1 MGALWSLWWV
11 WGVIALGLAII
22 EILLPGFVFLGFAIG
37 AAAVAVILLTPLSL
51 TLPVLLLVFA
61 VLSDLIFFAIIPDV
75 NFYLSSVLIIMA
87 TLIVA
92 FSDRLGK
99 FRATKQKV
107 I

>member
-51 TLPVLLLVFA
+51 TLPVLFLVFA
-61 VLSDLIFFAIIPDV
+61 VLSLAAWLILRRVFALPKGQVKTFDTDIND
-75 NFYLSSVLIIMA
+75 
-87 TLIVA
+87 
-92 FSDRLGK
+92 
-99 FRATKQKV
+99 
-107 I
+107 

>member
-11 WGVIALGLAII
+11 WCVIALGLAII

-61 VLSDLIFFAIIPDV
+61 VLSLAAWLILRRVFALPKGQVKTFDTDIND
-75 NFYLSSVLIIMA
+75 
-87 TLIVA
+87 
-92 FSDRLGK
+92 
-99 FRATKQKV
+99 
-107 I
+107 

>member
-51 TLPVLLLVFA
+51 TFPVLLLVFA
-61 VLSDLIFFAIIPDV
+61 VLSLAAWLILRRVFALPKGQVKTFDTDIND
-75 NFYLSSVLIIMA
+75 
-87 TLIVA
+87 
-92 FSDRLGK
+92 
-99 FRATKQKV
+99 
-107 I
+107 

>member
-61 VLSDLIFFAIIPDV
+61 VLSLAAWLILRRVFALPKGQVKTFDTDIND
-75 NFYLSSVLIIMA
+75 
-87 TLIVA
+87 
-92 FSDRLGK
+92 
-99 FRATKQKV
+99 
-107 I
+107 